1 MMEKGFSTKAFI
13 FVIVLSCSS
22 AVFNLSILP
31 RVTRIQVTPPSS
43 IVNISFLNLIWRV
56 YIHCFHS
63 VAEDQNDGE
72 IGQVDNPGEFT
83 PPWPAAAIDPYSM
96 IYQQQEKQPTFYY
109 GWSYFYRQPM
119 NLTSSSSS
127 SDAGPSTRQLDKHWR
142 RKQSGRQTIRCG
154 RGPATMPAAKR
165 SLISVRIAAGADTKK
180 NLWPFMVIA
189 FLLCP
194 ELYFNI

>member
-1 MMEKGFSTKAFI
+1 MFI
-13 FVIVLSCSS
+13 D
-22 AVFNLSILP
+22 
-31 RVTRIQVTPPSS
+31 
-43 IVNISFLNLIWRV
+43 
-56 YIHCFHS
+56 CFHS

-72 IGQVDNPGEFT
+72 IGQVGNPGEFT
-83 PPWPAAAIDPYSM
+83 PPWPAAAINPYSM
-96 IYQQQEKQPTFYY
+96 IYQQQQGKQPTFYY

-127 SDAGPSTRQLDKHWR
+127 SDAGPSTRQLDKH
-142 RKQSGRQTIRCG
+142 KQSGKQTIRCG
-154 RGPATMPAAKR
+154 RGPVTMPAARR
-165 SLISVRIAAGADTKK
+165 SSISVRIAAGADTKK